1 MRFLIAPGMLALSAA
16 GCATLAPRV
25 DARPEPAAVAIPSMP
40 HVTGPLDIQV
50 VYPRPGALIGSRD
63 SNFIFGSVGNGD
75 ARLDIN
81 GHEVEVKPNGS
92 FIAFLPVPRQPEYV
106 LEASTPEASER
117 LVYPVQILP
126 SRPVLALDGPL
137 VVDSA
142 SVVPAVTHLITAD
155 EPVRVSVRAPR
166 NAAVWLA
173 LPGGDTRDLVGTFGM
188 PDGSRYGDPELFATV
203 VDARRLSDSAT
214 LVAARGADT
223 VRLQVPPL
231 GIITPD
237 APRWVVLAPDARA
250 ASDTDKVVSARPTRG
265 GTNRWLLLPG
275 TRLELTAHVGD
286 QVRVRLDDRSHGWV
300 TASEV
305 QPLPPGMAP
314 PIRIAR
320 SVRVVP
326 DSDWVDIVIPM
337 AEPAPHLVQGEKDGL
352 SLTLYATRSEIDNV
366 RYITPDDFVSLV
378 DWSQESDHRLRV
390 RVHTTRPVLG
400 YQAIWRDGAFVLRV
414 RRPPVIDARAPLSG
428 LTIAVDA
435 GHPPAGATG
444 PTGLYE
450 ADAVLP
456 VAQRL
461 QELLE
466 ARGATVVMTR
476 SSGGPVALYDRPMIA
491 RRANVHAMVSIH
503 LNALPDGV
511 NPFEAHG
518 TSTYFF
524 HAHSASLARAV
535 QEGML
540 ARLGLR
546 DLGVFRGDLA
556 LVRPTWMPAVLCEG
570 AFIMIPEQ
578 EWLIRTSEGQEAY
591 ALGVAEGLERF
602 FRELGAPQ

>member
-1 MRFLIAPGMLALSAA
+1 MRFLLAPGLLALSMA
-16 GCATLAPRV
+16 GCATLVPRV
-25 DARPEPAAVAIPSMP
+25 EARPPAVVEVPPMP
-40 HVTGPLDIQV
+40 HVTGPLDIRV

-63 SNFIFGSVGNGD
+63 SNFIFGSIGNGA
-75 ARLDIN
+75 ARLVIN

-92 FIAFLPVPRQPEYV
+92 FIAFLPVPQEPEYV
-106 LEASTPEASER
+106 LEAATAEASER

-126 SRPVLALDGPL
+126 PRPILALEGVLA
-137 VVDSA
+137 VDSA
-142 SVVPAVTHLITAD
+142 SISPAATYLVTAD
-155 EPVRVSVRAPR
+155 EPVRVSVRAPL
-166 NAAVWLA
+166 NAAAFLA
-173 LPGGDTRDLVGTFGM
+173 LPGGENRVLVGTSSM
-188 PDGSRYGDPELFATV
+188 PRGARYGDPELFATV
-203 VDARRLSDSAT
+203 VEARRLSDGAT

-275 TRLELTAHVGD
+275 TRLELTAHAGD
-286 QVRVRLDDRSHGWV
+286 QVRVRLDDRVQGWIA
-300 TASEV
+300 ASEV
-305 QPLPPGMAP
+305 QHLPHGVAP
-314 PIRIAR
+314 PVRVAR

-326 DSDWVDIVIPM
+326 DSHWVDIVIPM
-337 AEPAPHLVQGEKDGL
+337 GEPAPHLVQGETDGL
-352 SLTLYATRSEIDNV
+352 SLTLYDTSSEIDNV
-366 RYITPDDFVSLV
+366 RYVAPDDFVSLV
-378 DWSQESDHRLRV
+378 DWSQESDRRLRV

-444 PTGLYE
+444 PSGLYE

-456 VAQRL
+456 VAQRM
-461 QELLE
+461 QAMLE

-476 SSGGPVALYDRPMIA
+476 TSAAPVALYDRPMIA

-524 HAHSASLARAV
+524 HPHSAALARAV

-591 ALGVAEGLERF
+591 ALGVVEGLERF
-602 FRELGAPQ
+602 FRELGALQ